1 MLNSSR
7 HSVVGEYTPM
17 IVELLTRTDLTEVEK
32 SLIANLTNLAFIA
45 DLQREMWF
53 AYGEKYKEI
62 GLQAIVL
69 DKFFY
74 SDLVVVNVMFGD
86 GTTKRE
92 FNVPATE
99 MAISSSVVDLIHSKE
114 WEMEGKMK

>member
-1 MLNSSR
+1 
-7 HSVVGEYTPM
+7 
-17 IVELLTRTDLTEVEK
+17 
-32 SLIANLTNLAFIA
+32 
-45 DLQREMWF
+45 
-53 AYGEKYKEI
+53 
-62 GLQAIVL
+62 
-69 DKFFY
+69 
-74 SDLVVVNVMFGD
+74 MFGD